1 MTDDA
6 FDVRPGDGA
15 LLLTC
20 EHASARLPEDWR
32 WPERD
37 ARLHGTHWT
46 FDLGAAELTH
56 ELSASLR
63 SAAVL
68 STFTRL
74 LADPNRAD
82 DDPSVF
88 RTHAEGLPVELN
100 ARLDEDDVRR
110 RIDRYWSRYHDAV
123 DREAARTAA
132 PVLLSVH
139 TFTPIYEGTPRPME
153 IGVLFDREDALAAAL
168 AEALAA
174 EGFVVA
180 MNEPYSGKEGLI
192 YAAERH
198 ASAHG
203 KHALELEVRQ
213 DLAVTPE
220 ARARVVAALRR
231 FVARL

>member
-1 MTDDA
+1 
-6 FDVRPGDGA
+6 
-15 LLLTC
+15 
-20 EHASARLPEDWR
+20 
-32 WPERD
+32 
-37 ARLHGTHWT
+37 
-46 FDLGAAELTH
+46 
-56 ELSASLR
+56 
-63 SAAVL
+63 
-68 STFTRL
+68 
-74 LADPNRAD
+74 
-82 DDPSVF
+82 
-88 RTHAEGLPVELN
+88 
-100 ARLDEDDVRR
+100 
-110 RIDRYWSRYHDAV
+110 
-123 DREAARTAA
+123 
-132 PVLLSVH
+132 
-139 TFTPIYEGTPRPME
+139 ME
-153 IGVLFDREDALAAAL
+153 IGVLFDREDALAAVL